1 MFFFGKRKIITAV
14 CFFVFM
20 AVCGWFWRNRETV
33 SFVSQPLST
42 AEAPFQYGTSQI
54 SLLARYGGATIGQI
68 INHWK
73 EVDTLRHENANLKA
87 EQAAYSEILAENIR
101 LKGMLNFK
109 QTYTQYSMLGAKVIA
124 KDYNS
129 WTNTITIDRGS
140 SDGVNKYMP
149 VIVPQGVVGFVSSV
163 SRYTSQVQLLVD
175 PRTAIGGIVQKP
187 ESRVASI
194 LKGDGNN
201 SDFLVFGNIPKEAD
215 VIKGDT
221 IVTSGYGG
229 VYPKGLLIGT
239 VSQVSADG
247 SGVSLAA
254 LVKPAVDF
262 TKVEEV
268 FIITNSVQKVNPG
281 DINNQIP
288 IKEPAMN
295 PNEQQASDGDT
306 LVVPA
311 KGE

>member
-1 MFFFGKRKIITAV
+1 
-14 CFFVFM
+14 
-20 AVCGWFWRNRETV
+20 
-33 SFVSQPLST
+33 
-42 AEAPFQYGTSQI
+42 
-54 SLLARYGGATIGQI
+54 
-68 INHWK
+68 
-73 EVDTLRHENANLKA
+73 
-87 EQAAYSEILAENIR
+87 
-101 LKGMLNFK
+101 
-109 QTYTQYSMLGAKVIA
+109 MLGAKVIA

-175 PRTAIGGIVQKP
+175 PRTAIGGIVQRP

-268 FIITNSVQKVNPG
+268 FVITNSVQKVNPG

-306 LVVPA
+306 PVVPA

>member
-163 SRYTSQVQLLVD
+163 SKYTSQVQLLVD
-175 PRTAIGGIVQKP
+175 PRTAIGGIVQRP

-221 IVTSGYGG
+221 IVTSGSGG
-229 VYPKGLLIGT
+229 VYPKGLLIGM

-268 FIITNSVQKVNPG
+268 FIITNSVQKVSPG

-306 LVVPA
+306 PVVPA

>member
-175 PRTAIGGIVQKP
+175 PRTAIGGIVQRP

-262 TKVEEV
+262 SKVK
-268 FIITNSVQKVNPG
+268 SRRYQ
-281 DINNQIP
+281 
-288 IKEPAMN
+288 
-295 PNEQQASDGDT
+295 
-306 LVVPA
+306 
-311 KGE
+311 

>member
-175 PRTAIGGIVQKP
+175 PRTAIGGIVQRP

-215 VIKGDT
+215 VIKGYT

-306 LVVPA
+306 PVVPA

>member
-175 PRTAIGGIVQKP
+175 PRTAIGGIVQRP

-215 VIKGDT
+215 VIK
-221 IVTSGYGG
+221 GYGG

-306 LVVPA
+306 PVVPA

>member
-1 MFFFGKRKIITAV
+1 MFFFGKRKIIAAV

-175 PRTAIGGIVQKP
+175 PRTAIGGIVQRP

-229 VYPKGLLIGT
+229 GHPKGLLIGT

-268 FIITNSVQKVNPG
+268 FVITNSVQKVSPG
-281 DINNQIP
+281 DINDQIP

-306 LVVPA
+306 PVVPA

>member
-175 PRTAIGGIVQKP
+175 PRTAIGGIVQRP

-215 VIKGDT
+215 VIKGDN

-306 LVVPA
+306 PVVPA

>member
-1 MFFFGKRKIITAV
+1 
-14 CFFVFM
+14 M

-163 SRYTSQVQLLVD
+163 SRYTSQVQLL
-175 PRTAIGGIVQKP
+175 GGLY
-187 ESRVASI
+187 R
-194 LKGDGNN
+194 DR
-201 SDFLVFGNIPKEAD
+201 
-215 VIKGDT
+215 
-221 IVTSGYGG
+221 
-229 VYPKGLLIGT
+229 
-239 VSQVSADG
+239 
-247 SGVSLAA
+247 
-254 LVKPAVDF
+254 
-262 TKVEEV
+262 
-268 FIITNSVQKVNPG
+268 NP
-281 DINNQIP
+281 
-288 IKEPAMN
+288 
-295 PNEQQASDGDT
+295 
-306 LVVPA
+306 V
-311 KGE
+311 